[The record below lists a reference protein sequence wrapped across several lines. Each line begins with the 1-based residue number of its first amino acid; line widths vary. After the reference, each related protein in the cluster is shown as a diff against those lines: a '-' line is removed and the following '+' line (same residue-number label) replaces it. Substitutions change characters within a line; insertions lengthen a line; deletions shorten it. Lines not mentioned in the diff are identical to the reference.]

1 MLKSIGLALVI
12 SGALYGIATSADGKI
27 GQVPPR
33 AGEKLDSWVVA
44 GIVGMVI
51 GSEEVCGHV
60 YDRESIDAFV
70 SANVDPDDEEF
81 AKLLEQSIE
90 GGEFLFR
97 GMKGQKQK
105 SCDEWRERASRFGI
119 E

>member
-12 SGALYGIATSADGKI
+12 AGALYGIATLAHGKI
-27 GQVPPR
+27 GQAPLA

-44 GIVGMVI
+44 AIVGMVI

-81 AKLLEQSIE
+81 PKLLKQSIE
-90 GGEFLFR
+90 AGEYMFR
-97 GMKGQKQK
+97 RRKSQTQK
-105 SCDEWRERASRFGI
+105 SCEEWRERARRFGI